1 MSGFEIREEPERLQ
15 AFCKVIGKKGM
26 GEDLYLISANEG
38 NQAYLA
44 ISPSGASSI
53 ALKVD
58 VKGDSFTNCA
68 LKLVNSKKPFV
79 KTVKLYGSATIEI
92 PTGTSSGSTFYQ
104 NYKLYDPEGN
114 RISIF
119 GSDFTWDLGFNLMS
133 NTAKA
138 LAGDLH
144 KEGKIRLPN
153 RIGRDKGVV
162 FDLRNHR
169 YGVCKV
175 NGTAF
180 NYLFSEVRD
189 LDVEHGAVVACY
201 YGKTAAKLP
210 WKKGLEADVCI
221 YPTQSWENYNQYM
234 LRYEIDGVV
243 ALLMPVNPDSNREHY
258 VGVFGED
265 MP

>member
-1 MSGFEIREEPERLQ
+1 MSGFEIREDPERLQ

-26 GEDLYLISANEG
+26 GDDLYLISTNIG

-44 ISPSGASSI
+44 ISLTGASSI

-58 VKGDSFTNCA
+58 VKGDPFTNCA
-68 LKLVNSKKPFV
+68 LKLTNSKKPFV
-79 KTVKLYGSATIEI
+79 KTVKEYGSATIEI
-92 PTGTSSGSTFYQ
+92 PTGTNSGGTFYQ

-119 GSDFTWDLGFNLMS
+119 GSDFTWDLGFNMMS

-138 LAGDLH
+138 LSGNLY
-144 KEGKIRLPN
+144 KEGKIHLPN

-175 NGTAF
+175 NGTEF
-180 NYLFSEVRD
+180 NYLFSEVRE
-189 LDVEHGAVVACY
+189 LDVVRGTVVACY

-210 WKKGLEADVCI
+210 WKKGLEAGLFV
-221 YPTQSWENYNQYM
+221 YPTQSWRNFQYM

-243 ALLMPVNPDSNREHY
+243 VLLMPVNPDSNREHY